1 MRAVSPEIA
10 SPAPAKRLIV
20 VRSIHAGR
28 DLEMFLVTAIAT
40 ILIVRAALAATGWPQ
55 LGGGKIHVAHLL
67 WGGLGML
74 VALILFMVLQGRLW
88 KQVATLLAG
97 IGFGLFIDELGKFIT
112 SDNDYF
118 FQPAVAIIYLLF
130 VVLFLVG
137 TAIVRWV
144 RISPHAALVNAFSLA
159 QEAVIRDLGEAERT
173 QALTLLAQC
182 DQTEP
187 LVQDLTQMFAAVRSP
202 AKTSPRFYMRLKT
215 RLRTFYQSLLGK
227 RWLRALVVG
236 WFVLVALGNLLVAI
250 LVVVVAAA
258 GESASL
264 TLDFWRYGQLVSAAI
279 GGVLVVVGLIRWR
292 SSRLAAYRWFE
303 RALLF
308 TIFVTQFFTFY
319 NNQFTAVFGLVIAL
333 LTYVT
338 IRLMIREEEARE
350 ESRSLHE
357 SQGSAPSRLD

>member
-1 MRAVSPEIA
+1 MSASQIA
-10 SPAPAKRLIV
+10 PVPAKRFFV
-20 VRSIHAGR
+20 ARSIHAGR

-40 ILIVRAALAATGWPQ
+40 ILIVRGALAATGWPQ

-130 VVLFLVG
+130 VMLFLVG

-144 RISPHAALVNAFSLA
+144 RISPHSALVNALGLA
-159 QEAVIRDLGEAERT
+159 QEAVIRDLSEAERT
-173 QALTLLAQC
+173 EALTLLAQC
-182 DQTEP
+182 DQTAP
-187 LVQDLTQMFAAVRSP
+187 LVQDLTQTFAAMASP
-202 AKTSPRFYMRLKT
+202 TATAPRFYVRLKT
-215 RLRTFYQSLLGK
+215 RLRTFYQLLLGK
-227 RWLRALVVG
+227 RWLKALVVG
-236 WFVLVALGNLLVAI
+236 WFVLVALGNLLVGI
-250 LVVVVAAA
+250 LVVAAAAA
-258 GESASL
+258 GESGSL
-264 TLDFWRYGQLVSAAI
+264 TLDFWKYGQVVSSAI
-279 GGVLVVVGLIRWR
+279 GGVLVVLGLIRWR

-308 TIFVTQFFTFY
+308 TIFVTQFFSFY
-319 NNQFTAVFGLVIAL
+319 NSQFTAVSGLVIAL
-333 LTYVT
+333 LTYLT
-338 IRLMIREEEARE
+338 IRFMIREEEARE
-350 ESRSLHE
+350 ESRSPHDPERVL
-357 SQGSAPSRLD
+357 R